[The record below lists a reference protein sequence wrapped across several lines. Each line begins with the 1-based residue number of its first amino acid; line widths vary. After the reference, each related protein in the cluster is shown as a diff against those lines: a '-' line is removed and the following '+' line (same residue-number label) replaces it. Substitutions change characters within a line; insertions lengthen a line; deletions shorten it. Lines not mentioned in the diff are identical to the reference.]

1 MGAELQVHT
10 SEHDVTARRTS
21 SRARLCAALAL
32 LGAPTLGCGDDAV
45 GQTDAASAGTQGGS
59 GSAAGSSSDSAAS
72 ETQGGGG
79 TETGGMTT
87 APATSEVSTAGPTSD
102 DATTMGAEPKFDVGG
117 AADFPGVDCDCGMA
131 SEFSYIWVANS
142 PESTVS
148 KIDTQT
154 VEEVGRFVTKPDLN
168 GNPSRTSVSISGRKV
183 AVANRHGGVIAI
195 WANEADCD
203 PDQNGAPGLQTST
216 DAVALPW
223 DQDDCVA
230 WYTPF
235 DDWTV
240 QRPIAWA
247 PGVFNEVTCQ
257 WEDERVWSAGCGGGS
272 MPGFGSGATT
282 VVRLD
287 GDTGEIVDQLVMD
300 SYSCG
305 GFGPYGGAVDSAGN
319 FWMTLNNGPLGFVDA
334 ETLEWTVHD
343 KPSDVASYGLTVDS
357 AGRPW
362 VTSYSQTVGVAR
374 FDPMTETWATTGE
387 LVGYSQSGIAQG
399 SDGRLWIA
407 GTFNGTSG
415 IASLDP
421 ETLAVIDILG
431 GTSSGKGVSGD
442 GDGYIWRAG
451 GSMATRF
458 NPDDGT
464 FTTYQG
470 LNAAYTY
477 SDMTGFG
484 VANAS
489 GCQPAG

>member
-1 MGAELQVHT
+1 MAL
-10 SEHDVTARRTS
+10 
-21 SRARLCAALAL
+21 LCAPLLA
-32 LGAPTLGCGDDAV
+32 LGCGDDAT
-45 GQTDAASAGTQGGS
+45 GLTDSASESGSESAPSSSAPGSASESGGSETGGTQGATGS
-59 GSAAGSSSDSAAS
+59 TTGAGTSASTDPGSTSDPA
-72 ETQGGGG
+72 
-79 TETGGMTT
+79 MTT
-87 APATSEVSTAGPTSD
+87 ED
-102 DATTMGAEPKFDVGG
+102 PKFDVGG

-154 VEEVGRFVTKPDLN
+154 VQEVGRFLTKPDID

-183 AVANRHGGVIAI
+183 AVANRHGGVVAI
-195 WANEADCD
+195 WANSEDCD
-203 PDQNGAPGLQTST
+203 TNKNGTPGLQTST
-216 DAVALPW
+216 DNAALPW

-240 QRPIAWA
+240 QRPIAWQ
-247 PGVFNEVTCQ
+247 PGVFNDATCQ
-257 WEDERVWSAGCGGGS
+257 WENERVWTAGCGGGF
-272 MPGFGSGATT
+272 MPGFGQGPTT
-282 VVRLD
+282 VVRLN
-287 GDTGEIVDQLVMD
+287 GDTGEIEDQLVMD
-300 SYSCG
+300 GYSCG
-305 GFGPYGGAVDSAGN
+305 GFGPYGGAVDSEGN

-334 ETLEWTVHD
+334 ETLEWTVYD

-357 AGRPW
+357 EGRPW

-399 SDGRLWIA
+399 GDGRIWIA

-415 IASLDP
+415 IAGLDP
-421 ETLAVIDILG
+421 ETLAVTDIIG
-431 GTSSGKGVSGD
+431 GTSQGKGVSGD
-442 GDGYIWRAG
+442 GEGYIWRAG

-458 NPDDGT
+458 DPNDGT
-464 FTTYQG
+464 STVYMG

-489 GCQPAG
+489 GCQPNG